1 MGSKIRIFKLAKELN
16 IASDTLIEY
25 LHDFGS
31 KVSNVNSPIDDEMYS
46 KIMDHFSAEKTLA
59 ERKVLLR
66 IKRAQMRGDAEGVD
80 EQAAVDTIGADV
92 KQPKE
97 AKKPAILEA
106 LASLKKSADA
116 DKLKAAVDDGK
127 VVDESASVEE
137 VKVTKKKTKTKKIKK
152 IVKEVTEVEASDS
165 DVVDEEVKPKEVEK
179 VTEKDV
185 EEVFAEAPV
194 AEVETEPEPEKEYV
208 QKIGEQV
215 DTIELPVEKPRRKK
229 KVVVD
234 DSKKS
239 RKLSKKGRGLAEKI
253 KEKKQVTVKTDS
265 AATDGDDK
273 KGKKRKHVRKK
284 RIDSREI
291 DASIKETM
299 AKMDESQKLKKY
311 KKKAQNSD
319 EEFED
324 ESIIDVTEYLS
335 VAELANLMQVE
346 TNEVI
351 KKCLELGLIVSINQ
365 RLDMDTITMV
375 SDEFGFGV
383 NEISEYEEFGFEEEE
398 IDEEDLEECPP
409 VVTIMGH
416 VDHGKTSLLDYI
428 RQSNVVAGEKGGI
441 TQHIGAYEVEIQ
453 EKCITFLD
461 TPGHEAFTA
470 MRARGAQVT
479 DIVVLIIAADD
490 SVMPQTLE
498 ALNHAQ
504 AAEVPVIVAINK
516 IDKPETDIE
525 RIKQQLSEQNVLVES
540 WGGKYP
546 SVDVSAKTGQ
556 GIDELLETILIQAEL
571 LELKVSPNGRTRG
584 FVIESRVEKGRGTV
598 CAILVK
604 NGTLKIGDYFVC
616 GQHYGRVKAM
626 FNERGVKVKS
636 ASSSTP
642 IQVIGFSGMPQA
654 GDVVTGMDSDREAKA
669 LSLKRQQLKRERDFR
684 RIPVKSLYDISEQVK
699 LGKIKDLKIV
709 LKGDTDGSIEAIED
723 SLLKLS
729 NDEVDVK
736 IIHKSIGAINEAD
749 VLLATASGGIIIG
762 FHVRPNFKART
773 LAAADKVDI
782 QLYDVIYDV
791 IEDVRA
797 TLEGMLEPD
806 IKEEIEST
814 IEVRD
819 TFRVPKAGV
828 IAGCYVV
835 SGKVLRNSKI
845 RLVRDGIEV
854 YDGTIDSLRR
864 FKDDVKDVASGFECG
879 IGLKNFNDIKVGDF
893 LESYKNVEVKR
904 VLLQ

>member
-25 LHDFGS
+25 LHDSGS

-127 VVDESASVEE
+127 VVDEAASVEE
-137 VKVTKKKTKTKKIKK
+137 IKVTKKKTKTKKI
-152 IVKEVTEVEASDS
+152 VKEVTEVEVSDS
-165 DVVDEEVKPKEVEK
+165 DVVDEEVKPKEAEK

-234 DSKKS
+234 DSKKL

-265 AATDGDDK
+265 AATDSDDK
-273 KGKKRKHVRKK
+273 KGKKRKRVRKK

-319 EEFED
+319 EEFEV

-479 DIVVLIIAADD
+479 DIVVLIVAADD

-504 AAEVPVIVAINK
+504 AAEVPIIVAINK

-669 LSLKRQQLKRERDFR
+669 LSLKRQQLKREHDFR
-684 RIPVKSLYDISEQVK
+684 RVPVKSLYDISEQVK

-762 FHVRPNFKART
+762 FHVRPNLKART
-773 LAAADKVDI
+773 LAAADKVDM